1 MLSNCGKHLWRR
13 ICKVP
18 WTARR
23 SNESILKEINSEYSL
38 EGLMLKLQYFGH
50 LRWRVD
56 SFEKTLMLG
65 KTEGRR
71 RRANRG
77 WDGWMASLTQWT
89 WVWVNSGRWWRT
101 RKSGVLQFM
110 GSQRVRHDL
119 ATEQQQ
125 HICVCVSVC
134 VYISLHLQ
142 HWGIIHIYS
151 YYFCHSNF
159 SATPISH
166 IMNFSEKF
174 IIWERRLHS

>member
-1 MLSNCGKHLWRR
+1 
-13 ICKVP
+13 
-18 WTARR
+18 
-23 SNESILKEINSEYSL
+23 
-38 EGLMLKLQYFGH
+38 MLKLQYFGH
-50 LRWRVD
+50 LMWRVD

-65 KTEGRR
+65 KIEGKR

-89 WVWVNSGRWWRT
+89 WVWVNSRRWWRT
-101 RKSGVLQFM
+101 RKSGMLQSM
-110 GSQRVRHDL
+110 GSQRVGHDL
-119 ATEQQQ
+119 ATEQQQQ

-151 YYFCHSNF
+151 YCFCHSNF

-166 IMNFSEKF
+166 IMKF
-174 IIWERRLHS
+174 IIWERRLLKFH